1 MKAFLS
7 SWKDLM
13 PSNDNMLSRATRVAL
28 VTLLAGSVYATA
40 QHAPDAGS
48 ALQGRWKA
56 VYLAGAAPFGLGSRV
71 QVTIAE
77 DQLVFAGK
85 KGAQFSIPASTI
97 TALSS
102 NLTSEHTVTRNQMAA
117 WGGLAQFS
125 PYTLMFL
132 PFGIPVMAATYPI
145 KSKYAYIS
153 VLWSEKGADE
163 EVQFRLDR
171 KDYEPFLTQ
180 LRKSTGK
187 EWKNLESEWEKLK
200 QALATGPGHQTALRL
215 DRKVRLGNVDVKPGP
230 YQLIILTE
238 ASNQGQAYLFLNN
251 EVNIEHLISTSHI
264 EVAGSSEGR
273 QPEAV
278 SFKQDDNGV
287 SRISEIRTAGR
298 VIRFP

>member
-1 MKAFLS
+1 
-7 SWKDLM
+7 M
-13 PSNDNMLSRATRVAL
+13 PNNDNKFHRATRVAL
-28 VTLLAGSVYATA
+28 VTLLAGSVYATP

-48 ALQGRWKA
+48 ALQDRWKA

-77 DQLVFAGK
+77 DQVVFAGK
-85 KGAQFSIPASTI
+85 KGLQFSIPASTV

-125 PYTLMFL
+125 PYTLIFL

-180 LRKSTGK
+180 MRKSTGK
-187 EWKNLESEWEKLK
+187 EWKNLEGEWEKLK
-200 QALATGPGHQTALRL
+200 QALATGPGYHTALRL
-215 DRKVRLGNVDVKPGP
+215 DRKVRVGKVDVKPGP
-230 YQLIILTE
+230 YQLVILTE
-238 ASNQGQAYLFLNN
+238 ASNQGQAYLFSSN
-251 EVNIEHLISTSHI
+251 EVNIEHLISTSDI
-264 EVAGSSEGR
+264 EIAESSEDS

-287 SRISEIRTAGR
+287 SRIGEIRTAGR

>member
-1 MKAFLS
+1 
-7 SWKDLM
+7 
-13 PSNDNMLSRATRVAL
+13 VAL
-28 VTLLAGSVYATA
+28 VTLLAGSVCAKA
-40 QHAPDAGS
+40 QHTPDAGS
-48 ALQGRWKA
+48 AQQDRWKA

-85 KGAQFSIPASTI
+85 KGAQFSIPASTV

-102 NLTSEHTVTRNQMAA
+102 NLTSEHTVTRNQIAA

-153 VLWSEKGADE
+153 VLWSEKSADE

-187 EWKNLESEWEKLK
+187 EWKNLEGEWEKLK
-200 QALATGPGHQTALRL
+200 QALATGPGNQTALRL
-215 DRKVRLGNVDVKPGP
+215 DRKVRMGKVDVKPGP

-251 EVNIEHLISTSHI
+251 QVNIEHLISTSHI
-264 EVAGSSEGR
+264 EIAESTEGS
-273 QPEAV
+273 QPEAI

-287 SRISEIRTAGR
+287 SRISEIRTPGR

>member
-1 MKAFLS
+1 MKAFLL

-13 PSNDNMLSRATRVAL
+13 PSNNMLSRATRVAL

-71 QVTIAE
+71 QVTFAE

-85 KGAQFSIPASTI
+85 KGAQFSIPASTL

-132 PFGIPVMAATYPI
+132 PLGIPVMAATYPI

-163 EVQFRLDR
+163 EVQFRLEQ
-171 KDYEPFLTQ
+171 KDYEPFLRQ

-187 EWKNLESEWEKLK
+187 EWTNLGREWEKLK
-200 QALATGPGHQTALRL
+200 QALATGPDHQTAVRL
-215 DRKVRLGNVDVKPGP
+215 DRKV
-230 YQLIILTE
+230 
-238 ASNQGQAYLFLNN
+238 
-251 EVNIEHLISTSHI
+251 
-264 EVAGSSEGR
+264 
-273 QPEAV
+273 
-278 SFKQDDNGV
+278 
-287 SRISEIRTAGR
+287 
-298 VIRFP
+298 

>member
-1 MKAFLS
+1 LS
-7 SWKDLM
+7 CWKDLM
-13 PSNDNMLSRATRVAL
+13 PNNDNIFSRATRVAL

-40 QHAPDAGS
+40 QHSPDAGS
-48 ALQGRWKA
+48 ALQDRWTA

-85 KGAQFSIPASTI
+85 KGAQFSIPASTV

-153 VLWSEKGADE
+153 VLWSEKGADQ

-187 EWKNLESEWEKLK
+187 EWKNLEDEWEKLK
-200 QALATGPGHQTALRL
+200 QALATGTDHQTPLRL
-215 DRKVRLGNVDVKPGP
+215 DRKIRMGKVDVKPGP
-230 YQLIILTE
+230 YQLIVLTQ
-238 ASNQGQAYLFLNN
+238 APNQGEAYLFSNN
-251 EVNIEHLISTSHI
+251 AVDVEHLISTSHVEI
-264 EVAGSSEGR
+264 AESAEGG
-273 QPEAV
+273 QAEGV

-287 SRISEIRTAGR
+287 NRISEIRTSGQ
-298 VIRFP
+298 VLRFP